1 MEDDLDDPIE
11 EEDDPLDYEDD
22 ENYEGPWQ
30 HALSLLQA
38 MQARRLQ
45 LGEINVGSAVQACLA
60 VRTSKSPMSSRWQ
73 QALMLFRTAST
84 KRVLPDPACCG
95 LLIAECEQRG
105 LQSVEEDIMS
115 RLREPS
121 AVEDEVLVTATAV
134 ANDIVAKARSGSR
147 PILQTQVPR
156 NRRCSYGQ
164 RAEHRRD
171 GSLRE
176 FVGIQQHR
184 RNDSS

>member
-1 MEDDLDDPIE
+1 MARRVRKAKIVQTDDDFDDLIE
-11 EEDDPLDYEDD
+11 EEDGLDYEDD

-105 LQSVEEDIMS
+105 LQTVEEDIMA

-121 AVEDEVLVTATAV
+121 AVDDEVLVTATAV
-134 ANDIVAKARSGSR
+134 ANDIVAKARGTR
-147 PILQTQVPR
+147 PSP
-156 NRRCSYGQ
+156 
-164 RAEHRRD
+164 
-171 GSLRE
+171 
-176 FVGIQQHR
+176 
-184 RNDSS
+184 